1 MRLLAF
7 VPIKGTLLLILGI
20 LIGFFFPLPLEYCF
34 GILLVSFAILG
45 YLFLLKDT
53 KGSRFEIMAGVS
65 VILLG
70 MFSYL
75 QYQPI
80 HYDHHFSKIASTDAS
95 QLHIKIRETL
105 KPNAYSQNYIA
116 SVLTVDNKK
125 SIGQLLVNQPLDSA
139 SKLLTVDQELVV
151 RSHVYDIKPI
161 VNPHQFDF
169 KKYMERNGVYHS
181 LRLSDE
187 NFVTLPNPSR
197 TLIGYA
203 QEIRSDIIQKLKKE
217 NFGTEQLSI
226 IQALLLGER
235 ASISE
240 ETYSNYVD
248 AGAVHILAV
257 SGLHVGILLLLIQ
270 FLLKPLNNIPHGKKI
285 SLLLTVLFLWA
296 FAFIAGLSPSII
308 RACAMFTFVAYA
320 MYLNRPSNS
329 FNILALSIFFILLVI
344 NPNLLFQVGFQMSY
358 AAVFA
363 IVWMYP
369 LLQRWWYPK
378 NKIVRYLW
386 QLLSVSIA
394 AQLGV
399 LPISLFYFHQFPG
412 LFFIANLL
420 IVPFLGVILG
430 MGICII
436 FLSLLDIVPSQL
448 ISVYNGI
455 IGLMNRIVGWI
466 ADQEAFV
473 FKSISYDSVQL
484 LLGYLLIGSL
494 IYAFSKTNYK
504 RLMFFLG
511 FLLIFQGYSM
521 YQEYKSDQIKEIL
534 LLHQIKNSVLLDRN
548 GKNMHVFTTDIT
560 NAKRLIA
567 NYSVQE
573 RITQTDYLI
582 LKNSYVIN
590 GTSLQIIDSS
600 GVYLPLNSSSI
611 MLLTASPKINLER
624 LISETNPMEVIA
636 DGSNYPSFI
645 ESWKATCKKY
655 DIPFHYTGEMGYY
668 AFDIK

>member
-20 LIGFFFPLPLEYCF
+20 LIGFFCPIRLEYCF

-45 YLFLLKDT
+45 YLFIRKDT
-53 KGSRFEIMAGVS
+53 KGSIFEIMAAVTI
-65 VILLG
+65 ILLG
-70 MFSYL
+70 TFSFL
-75 QYQPI
+75 QNQPI
-80 HYDHHFSKIASTDAS
+80 YYGNYFYKITTTDTPLL
-95 QLHIKIRETL
+95 QIKIREVL

-116 SVLTVDNKK
+116 SVLSVDNKK

-139 SKLLTVDQELVV
+139 SKPLTVDQELVV
-151 RSHVYDIKPI
+151 RSNVIELKPI

-181 LRLSDE
+181 LKLSDE
-187 NFVTLPNPSR
+187 SFVTLPNPSR

-235 ASISE
+235 TNISE
-240 ETYSNYVD
+240 ETYSNYIN

-270 FLLKPLNNIPHGKKI
+270 FLLRPLNQIPHGKKI
-285 SLLLTVLFLWA
+285 GLLFTVLFLWA

-308 RACAMFTFVAYA
+308 RACAMFSFVAYA

-329 FNILALSIFFILLVI
+329 VNILALSMFFILLAI
-344 NPNLLFQVGFQMSY
+344 DPNLLFQVGFQMSY

-363 IVWMYP
+363 IVWIFP

-378 NKIVRYLW
+378 NKIMRYFW

-436 FLSLLDIVPSQL
+436 FLSLLDIAPSQL

-455 IGLMNRIVGWI
+455 IGIMNQIVGWI

-473 FKSISYDSVQL
+473 IESISFDNVQL
-484 LLGYLLIGSL
+484 LLGYLVIGSL
-494 IYAFSKTNYK
+494 TYAFSKTNYK
-504 RLMFFLG
+504 RIMLFLG
-511 FLLIFQGYSM
+511 FLLTFQGYTM
-521 YQEYKSDQIKEIL
+521 YQEYTSDNRKEIL
-534 LLHQIKNSVLLDRN
+534 LLHQIKNSVLLDRK
-548 GKNMHVFTTDIT
+548 GKNMHLFTTDTT
-560 NAKRLIA
+560 NAKRLIS

-573 RITQTDYLI
+573 RITQTDYLP
-582 LKNSYVIN
+582 LKNSYIIN
-590 GTSLQIIDSS
+590 EISLQVIDSS
-600 GVYLPLNSSSI
+600 GVYLPMDFRSKI
-611 MLLTASPKINLER
+611 ILTASPKINLER
-624 LISETNPMEVIA
+624 FILKIRPMEIIA

-668 AFDIK
+668 AFDIE